1 MSIAEIQTEVEGLS
15 LDERRQLTAF
25 LVSLRHR
32 ELAGYRERLSRK
44 IDSQEEADWVSFEEF
59 DKRVSA

>member
-1 MSIAEIQTEVEGLS
+1 MSISEIQTQVEGLS

-32 ELAGYRERLSRK
+32 ELAGYRESLSEK
-44 IDSQEEADWVSFEEF
+44 IDDKNEANWVSFEEF
-59 DKRVSA
+59 DRRVSA